1 MEIQY
6 SKRAVKV
13 IDRMDKPTKQRMR
26 KAIEGLP
33 YGDIVPLEGADGYYR
48 LRVGDWRVIFS
59 YIDDSSI
66 LVSKIAPR
74 GEVYKGV

>member
-1 MEIQY
+1 MDIQY

-33 YGDIVPLEGADGYYR
+33 HGDIVPLEGSDGNYR

-66 LVSKIAPR
+66 LISKIAPR